1 MDNTNQQ
8 FSAPDYDEIDLFE
21 LIINLWKQKLPIA
34 AFTALSVGFG
44 GIYTVIAPEKWTAEA
59 RLSLP
64 KITAIDSLNP
74 PALAVFKQ
82 QAQIDESED
91 DLLVRDLNT
100 IAPEVSP
107 EQIMADFLGELR
119 SVQTLLAFEA
129 TAEEPLFQ
137 FQSTPAD
144 EDKIDAA
151 SGFLESSL
159 KVTAPAK
166 NTTHHVVE
174 LTLDNPV
181 KAARVLSEYV
191 AFVNNKVISDR
202 ARHLELGIRRA
213 IQTNEFE
220 IERAERSY
228 VRRLEENLA
237 VLEEALQIARAAGI
251 QDNQSGLF
259 VGRDDNRLTE
269 ASGLYLRGE
278 KLLSAEIQALQARIQ
293 GSSLIPEVRD
303 RQAENELL
311 KGIRIDISDAFA
323 YTLEKPATPPR
334 DRDAPK
340 TQLILAL
347 ALVLGGM
354 VGVLTALIR
363 TAIRNRQAR
372 AAA

>member
-1 MDNTNQQ
+1 MDNTNQH
-8 FSAPDYDEIDLFE
+8 FPAPDYDEIDLFE
-21 LIINLWKQKLPIA
+21 LIENLWNQKLLIT
-34 AFTALSVGFG
+34 AFTAVSVGFG
-44 GIYTVIAPEKWTAEA
+44 GVYTAVAPEKWTAEA

-64 KITAIDSLNP
+64 KVTAIDALNP
-74 PALAVFKQ
+74 PELAVFKQ
-82 QAQIDESED
+82 QVQIDESED
-91 DLLVRDLNT
+91 DLSVTELNK
-100 IAPEVSP
+100 IAPEVSS

-129 TAEEPLFQ
+129 NADEPLFQ
-137 FQSTPAD
+137 FVGTPTD
-144 EDKIDAA
+144 EGRIEAA

-174 LTLDNPV
+174 LTLDHPV
-181 KAARVLSEYV
+181 KAARVLSEYL
-191 AFVNNKVISDR
+191 AFVNTKVISDR
-202 ARHLELGIRRA
+202 ARDLELGIRRA

-220 IERAERSY
+220 IQRAERSH
-228 VRRLEENLA
+228 VRRLEEDLA

-251 QDNQSGLF
+251 SDNQSGLF

-293 GSSLIPEVRD
+293 ASSLIPEVRD
-303 RQAENELL
+303 LQAENELL
-311 KGIRIDISDAFA
+311 KSIRIDTSGAFA
-323 YTLEKPATPPR
+323 YTLEKPATPPTG
-334 DRDAPK
+334 RDAPK

-372 AAA
+372 AAV